1 MRSISLDKVHGLY
14 VFTDEFNHLAGEG
27 LGYLGGLVNLP
38 LLLLC
43 NEPVSGHIAWFGVE
57 G

>member
-1 MRSISLDKVHGLY
+1 LDKVHGLY